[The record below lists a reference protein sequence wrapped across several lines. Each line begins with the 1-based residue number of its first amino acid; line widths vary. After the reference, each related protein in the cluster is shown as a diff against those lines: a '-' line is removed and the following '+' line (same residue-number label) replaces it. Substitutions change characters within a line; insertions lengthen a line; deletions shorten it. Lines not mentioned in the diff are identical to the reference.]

1 MRCLRCGMC
10 RTNQVHGIHWA
21 CSHRGR
27 VLVVHHAA
35 CCVVFA
41 PRRHTA
47 THRIRCERTFSAL
60 INYMQSI
67 RVFRV
72 RWKADS
78 YILCKIRNGNNNDK
92 ELVGYN
98 GTRPNMIVT
107 ILVRLAPP
115 GEYDELS
122 SHCSGLLLCFAHLFC
137 SVCYTFNDRT
147 MFNDPACK
155 NSPR

>member
-1 MRCLRCGMC
+1 MES
-10 RTNQVHGIHWA
+10 I
-21 CSHRGR
+21 GR
-27 VLVVHHAA
+27 V
-35 CCVVFA
+35 
-41 PRRHTA
+41 HTA
-47 THRIRCERTFSAL
+47 DAFWWCIMQHVASFLPHDAIQQHTASGVNEPFSAL
-60 INYMQSI
+60 MNYMQSI
-67 RVFRV
+67 GLRVFRV